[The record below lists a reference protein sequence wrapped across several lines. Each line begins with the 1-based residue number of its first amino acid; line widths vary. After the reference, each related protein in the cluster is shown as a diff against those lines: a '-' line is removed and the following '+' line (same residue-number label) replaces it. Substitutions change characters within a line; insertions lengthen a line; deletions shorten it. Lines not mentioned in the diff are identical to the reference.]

1 MSSIN
6 NRRSRN
12 DRPLV
17 EWIVGGLACA
27 AIAGLIGFLVF
38 QALAGNASPP
48 RLSVTVE
55 AIERDGIGAVVRIAV
70 RNHGDRAAA
79 GVAVHAA
86 DGGTE
91 RSIEFDYV
99 AGHAVRRGAFAFP
112 DADIAPDRLAVGIG
126 GFVEP

>member
-91 RSIEFDYV
+91 TGAACRQAKGRGMRHGPCKRSSSPPL
-99 AGHAVRRGAFAFP
+99 AGGGAA
-112 DADIAPDRLAVGIG
+112 AA
-126 GFVEP
+126 